1 MVNETTKASLE
12 AVKAPLVPYLDEWRS
27 IDLRVV
33 AFRSPKDE
41 SWIFNS
47 IRAVLD
53 LTQSNG
59 PVRTDLPHTEDILV
73 LHERWPI
80 TRLDEF
86 LAGALQGEIEIG
98 GQKVVVKGFN
108 GTIWSTIPVQ
118 PPVLVKRGFEFARY
132 NLESASYVIEYQTMM
147 NGLIDRARED
157 VLDSKLRATDPPWD
171 GVADLIENFVQMRDW
186 GHVRFGYSRMDFI
199 APLNVSLKGSKLASN
214 RIRVSISK
222 SPYTKTSD

>member
-1 MVNETTKASLE
+1 MVNETTKAPLE
-12 AVKAPLVPYLDEWRS
+12 AVKAPLIPYLDEWRS

-33 AFRSPKDE
+33 AFRSPKDQ

-47 IRAVLD
+47 IRAVLN

-59 PVRTDLPHTEDILV
+59 PVRSDLPHTEDILV

-86 LAGALQGEIEIG
+86 LAGALQGEIETG

-108 GTIWSTIPVQ
+108 GTIWSTIPAQ
-118 PPVLVKRGFEFARY
+118 PPVLVRRGFEFARY

-147 NGLIDRARED
+147 SGLIDRARED
-157 VLDSKLRATDPPWD
+157 LRFQAKGDRSAMGWRSGSDRELRTDE
-171 GVADLIENFVQMRDW
+171 GLGTR
-186 GHVRFGYSRMDFI
+186 
-199 APLNVSLKGSKLASN
+199 
-214 RIRVSISK
+214 
-222 SPYTKTSD
+222 